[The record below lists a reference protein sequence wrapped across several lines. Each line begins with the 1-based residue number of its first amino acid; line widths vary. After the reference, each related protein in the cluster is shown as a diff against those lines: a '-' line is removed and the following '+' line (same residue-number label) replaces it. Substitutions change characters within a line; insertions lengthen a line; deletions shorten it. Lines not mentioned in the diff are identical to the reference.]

1 MKPHWWLIHAH
12 VRQDRIARK
21 LNEAMEGSVY
31 SRTNVAGCPS
41 PSVRSNTTI
50 PPNCDIPLATKYLS
64 PGSLNCMPPRMLTD
78 SVRTCLTSVTVEDEN
93 SDGVSGEVP
102 TLRFEPWRYACVKFG
117 QGDALGSR
125 ISAEANLAGVKGRS
139 FRTIDATRWV
149 F

>member
-21 LNEAMEGSVY
+21 LSEAMEGSFH
-31 SRTNVAGCPS
+31 SRTSVAGCPS
-41 PSVRSNTTI
+41 PPSVRSNTTI

-64 PGSLNCMPPRMLTD
+64 PGSLNCVPPRMLTN

-102 TLRFEPWRYACVKFG
+102 TLRFEAWRY
-117 QGDALGSR
+117 DR
-125 ISAEANLAGVKGRS
+125 ISAAANFAGVKGWS
-139 FRTIDATRWV
+139 FGTIDATRWV
-149 F
+149 L